1 MQFRQEFTSSDAVFP
16 KKNVYIIRKVHI
28 IVFNPGNEFFMENEK
43 KLKVG
48 VIGVGALG
56 RHHARLYAQSP
67 NAEVV
72 GIFDVQ
78 PETAER
84 VGNEFNLK
92 VFPDW
97 RHLAEQCDA
106 LSVAV
111 PANFHAVTTL
121 PLLEMGKHVLVEKPI
136 AASVEEAEAM
146 VQCAAKHNVV
156 LAVGHVERFNPAM
169 DFLEKYASNTR
180 FVEAHRLAQYPPP
193 RPGLPRRGTE
203 VSVVLDLMI
212 HDIDLVLRMIPAEVE
227 RFDVVGIPV
236 LSKTEDIVNARIK
249 FKNGS
254 CASLTASR
262 VSQEPMRRFRVFQE
276 DSYIS
281 MDYGKHF
288 GMVLKR
294 NRIGLARK
302 DVNLDEK
309 NALAAELE
317 DFIAAVNNSI
327 RTGTVCRPKVPGE
340 QGLQALKLAVAIQD
354 EARRYNDQYGFKF
367 APCTA
372 GELN

>member
-1 MQFRQEFTSSDAVFP
+1 
-16 KKNVYIIRKVHI
+16 
-28 IVFNPGNEFFMENEK
+28 
-43 KLKVG
+43 
-48 VIGVGALG
+48 
-56 RHHARLYAQSP
+56 
-67 NAEVV
+67 
-72 GIFDVQ
+72 
-78 PETAER
+78 
-84 VGNEFNLK
+84 
-92 VFPDW
+92 
-97 RHLAEQCDA
+97 
-106 LSVAV
+106 
-111 PANFHAVTTL
+111 
-121 PLLEMGKHVLVEKPI
+121 MGKHVLVEKPI

-146 VQCAAKHNVV
+146 VASAEKHGVV

-180 FVEAHRLAQYPPP
+180 FIEAHRLAQYPPP

-212 HDIDLVLRMIPAEVE
+212 HDIDLVLTMVKSEIE

-317 DFIAAVNNSI
+317 DFILAVNRSKVA
-327 RTGTVCRPKVPGE
+327 GMLCQPKVPGTA
-340 QGLQALKLAVAIQD
+340 GLRALKVAVAIQD

-367 APCTA
+367 APA
-372 GELN
+372 APDELN

>member
-1 MQFRQEFTSSDAVFP
+1 
-16 KKNVYIIRKVHI
+16 
-28 IVFNPGNEFFMENEK
+28 MENE

-78 PETAER
+78 KETAEK
-84 VGNEFNLK
+84 VGAEFNLK
-92 VFPDW
+92 VFEKW
-97 RHLAEQCDA
+97 EELAEKCDA

-111 PANFHAVTTL
+111 PANYHAQATV

-136 AASVEEAEAM
+136 ASSIKEAELM
-146 VQCAAKHNVV
+146 VETAKKNNVV
-156 LAVGHVERFNPAM
+156 FGVGHVERFNPAM
-169 DFLEKYASNTR
+169 DFLEKYHAATR
-180 FVEAHRLAQYPPP
+180 FIEAHRLAQYPPP
-193 RPGLPRRGTE
+193 RPGMPRRGTE

-212 HDIDLVLRMIPAEVE
+212 HDIDLVLTMVKADVE
-227 RFDVVGIPV
+227 RIDVVGIPV
-236 LSKTEDIVNARIK
+236 LSGTEDIVNARIK
-249 FKNGS
+249 FVNGS

-262 VSQEPMRRFRVFQE
+262 VSQEPLRRFRVFQ
-276 DSYIS
+276 DDCYIS

-294 NRIGLARK
+294 NRLGLARQ
-302 DVNLDEK
+302 DVDLEDK

-317 DFIAAVNNSI
+317 DFMAAV
-327 RTGTVCRPKVPGE
+327 RKTRETGVVCQPKVPGE
-340 QGLQALKLAVAIQD
+340 QGLRALRMAVAIER
-354 EARRYNDQYGFKF
+354 EARRYNEQYGFKF
-367 APCTA
+367 APCSP
-372 GELN
+372 EEMK

>member
-1 MQFRQEFTSSDAVFP
+1 MAEC
-16 KKNVYIIRKVHI
+16 
-28 IVFNPGNEFFMENEK
+28 E

-48 VIGVGALG
+48 VFGVGALG

-72 GIFDVQ
+72 GIFDVNK
-78 PETAER
+78 ETAEK
-84 VGNEFNLK
+84 VGAEFGLK
-92 VFPDW
+92 VFDNW
-97 RHLAEQCDA
+97 KELAEQCEA
-106 LSVAV
+106 MSVAV
-111 PANFHAVTTL
+111 PANYHASSTI

-146 VQCAAKHNVV
+146 VEAARKNNVI
-156 LAVGHVERFNPAM
+156 LGVGHVERFNPAM
-169 DFLEKYASNTR
+169 DFLEKYAANTR
-180 FVEAHRLAQYPPP
+180 FIEAHRLALYPPA

-212 HDIDLVLRMIPAEVE
+212 HDIDLVLSMVDADVE
-227 RFDVVGIPV
+227 RFDVSGIPV
-236 LSKTEDIVNARIK
+236 LSDTEDIVNARIK

-254 CASLTASR
+254 VASLTASR

-276 DSYIS
+276 DTYIS

-288 GMVLKR
+288 GMVLKK

-317 DFIAAVNNSI
+317 DFIAAVN
-327 RTGTVCRPKVPGE
+327 RTKESGTLSQTKVPASA
-340 QGLQALKLAVAIQD
+340 GLKALKLAVAIEE
-354 EARRYNDQYGFKF
+354 EARRYNKEYGFKF
-367 APCTA
+367 NYCSPEDLDGKQI
-372 GELN
+372 GE

>member
-1 MQFRQEFTSSDAVFP
+1 
-16 KKNVYIIRKVHI
+16 
-28 IVFNPGNEFFMENEK
+28 MENCD

-56 RHHARLYAQSP
+56 RHHARLYKENSKV
-67 NAEVV
+67 ELV
-72 GIFDVQ
+72 GIFDVNT
-78 PETAER
+78 ESAHN
-84 VGNEFNLK
+84 VGKEFDIP
-92 VFPDW
+92 VYESW
-97 RHLAEQCDA
+97 QELAEKCDA
-106 LSVAV
+106 LNVAV
-111 PANFHAVTTL
+111 PANYHHSSTI
-121 PLLEMGKHVLVEKPI
+121 PLLKMGKHVLVEKPI

-146 VQCAAKHNVV
+146 VNTAKENNVI

-169 DFLEKYASNTR
+169 DFLEKYAENTR
-180 FVEAHRLAQYPPP
+180 FIEAHRLAKYPPP

-212 HDIDLVLRMIPAEVE
+212 HDIDLVLSMVKSELE

-236 LSKTEDIVNARIK
+236 LSGTEDIVNARIK
-249 FKNGS
+249 FVNGS

-262 VSQEPMRRFRVFQE
+262 VSQDPMRRFRIFQ
-276 DSYIS
+276 DNAYIS
-281 MDYGKHF
+281 MDYGNRF

-309 NALAAELE
+309 NALADEL
-317 DFIAAVNNSI
+317 DNFATAVMEMR
-327 RTGTVCRPKVPGE
+327 RTGEYCAPKVTGE
-340 QGLQALKLAVAIQD
+340 AGLKALKLAVAIEK

-367 APCTA
+367 APCSPS
-372 GELN
+372 ELEK

>member
-1 MQFRQEFTSSDAVFP
+1 
-16 KKNVYIIRKVHI
+16 
-28 IVFNPGNEFFMENEK
+28 MENE

-78 PETAER
+78 KETAEK
-84 VGNEFNLK
+84 VGAEFNLK
-92 VFPDW
+92 VFEKW
-97 RHLAEQCDA
+97 EELAEKCDA

-111 PANFHAVTTL
+111 PANYHAQATV

-136 AASVEEAEAM
+136 ASSIKEAELM
-146 VQCAAKHNVV
+146 VETAKKNNVV
-156 LAVGHVERFNPAM
+156 FGVGHVERFNPAM
-169 DFLEKYASNTR
+169 DFLEKYHAATR
-180 FVEAHRLAQYPPP
+180 FIEAHRLAQYPPP
-193 RPGLPRRGTE
+193 RPGMPRRGTE

-212 HDIDLVLRMIPAEVE
+212 HDIDLVLTMVKADVE
-227 RFDVVGIPV
+227 RIDVVGIPV
-236 LSKTEDIVNARIK
+236 LSGTEDIVNARIK
-249 FKNGS
+249 FVNGS

-262 VSQEPMRRFRVFQE
+262 VSQEPLRRFRVFQ
-276 DSYIS
+276 DDCYIS

-294 NRIGLARK
+294 NRLGLARK
-302 DVNLDEK
+302 DVDLDDK

-317 DFIAAVNNSI
+317 DFMAAV
-327 RTGTVCRPKVPGE
+327 RKTRETGVVCQPKVPGE
-340 QGLQALKLAVAIQD
+340 QGLRALRMAVAIER
-354 EARRYNDQYGFKF
+354 EARRYNEQYGFKF
-367 APCTA
+367 APCSP
-372 GELN
+372 EEMK

>member
-1 MQFRQEFTSSDAVFP
+1 
-16 KKNVYIIRKVHI
+16 
-28 IVFNPGNEFFMENEK
+28 MESER

-48 VIGVGALG
+48 VLGVGVLG

-67 NAEVV
+67 NAEMV
-72 GIFDVQ
+72 GVFDVQ
-78 PETAER
+78 PETARR
-84 VGNEFNLK
+84 VGDEFGLK
-92 VFPDW
+92 VFADW
-97 RHLAEQCDA
+97 RELAEQCDA

-111 PANFHAVTTL
+111 PANYHAVTTI
-121 PLLEMGKHVLVEKPI
+121 PLLQMNKHVLVEKPI
-136 AASVEEAEAM
+136 AAEVEEAGEM
-146 VQCAAKHNVV
+146 VRTAAEHGVV

-169 DFLEKYASNTR
+169 DFLEKYASSTR

-212 HDIDLVLRMIPAEVE
+212 HDIDLVLTMIKSEVE

-281 MDYGKHF
+281 MDYGKHS

-302 DVNLDEK
+302 DINLNEK

-317 DFIAAVNNSI
+317 DFLAAVRATRASG
-327 RTGTVCRPKVPGE
+327 RVVQPKVSGE
-340 QGLQALKLAVAIQD
+340 AGLRALKFATAVEQ
-354 EARRYNDQYGFKF
+354 EVRSYNERYGFKF
-367 APCTA
+367 RTPPAV
-372 GELN
+372 ED